1 MSGGKK
7 MSLTKAE
14 SLKLYEGMA
23 RARNFEQ
30 QVYDNFGSGLVYGF
44 VHPGIGEEA
53 VPAGVC
59 AHLEDKDY
67 LCTYHRG
74 HNHMLLKG
82 LDSKKMF
89 AEICGKVTGYNR
101 GKGGSQHISDMS
113 LGVIGSNGI
122 VGAGQLLAVGPAI
135 KSKIKGTDEVSV
147 VFFGDG
153 ASNEGAFH
161 ESLNFASAQKL
172 PVVYILLNNLYAI
185 STKQVEATN
194 VVNLADRAYGYGIPG
209 VVVDGNDVFAVY
221 DAAKEAVERARRGE
235 GPTLIECKTYRWT
248 GHFVGDPCLYRTNE
262 ELEEW
267 KKKDPLIQA
276 RTKLIEE
283 GIATAEELDA
293 IEKAAV
299 DEMLEAVKFAEE
311 SPFPENVVA
320 LEDVYTDIVE
330 EGR

>member
-1 MSGGKK
+1 
-7 MSLTKAE
+7 MSLTKTE
-14 SLKLYEGMA
+14 CLKLYEGMA

-30 QVYDNFGSGLVYGF
+30 QVNDNFGRGLVYGF

-59 AHLEDKDY
+59 AHLEKKDY

-101 GKGGSQHISDMS
+101 GKGGSQHISDIEM
-113 LGVIGSNGI
+113 GVIGSNGI

-135 KSKIKGTDEVSV
+135 ASRIKGTDEVSV

-161 ESLNFASAQKL
+161 ESLNFTSAQKL

-185 STKQVEATN
+185 STKQQEATN
-194 VVNLADRAYGYGIPG
+194 LVDLADRAQAYGIPG

-248 GHFVGDPCLYRTNE
+248 GHFVGDPCLYRTKE
-262 ELEEW
+262 EVEEW
-267 KKKDPLIQA
+267 KAKDPLVKA
-276 RTKLIEE
+276 RTKLIGE
-283 GIATAEELDA
+283 GIATEEELDA
-293 IEKAAV
+293 IDRAAL

-311 SPFPENVVA
+311 SPFPENKEA
-320 LEDVYTDIVE
+320 LEGIYTDIIE
-330 EGR
+330 EDR

>member
-1 MSGGKK
+1 

-14 SLKLYEGMA
+14 CLKLYEGMA

-30 QVYDNFGSGLVYGF
+30 QVVDNFGNGLVYGF

-59 AHLEDKDY
+59 ANLEQKDY

-101 GKGGSQHISDMS
+101 GKGGSQHISDLSM
-113 LGVIGSNGI
+113 GVIGSNGI

-135 KSKIKGTDEVSV
+135 ASRIKGTDEVSV

-161 ESLNFASAQKL
+161 ESLNFVSAQKL
-172 PVVYILLNNLYAI
+172 PVVYVLLNNLYAI
-185 STKQVEATN
+185 STKQQEATN
-194 VVNLADRAYGYGIPG
+194 VTDLADRAQGYGIPG

-248 GHFVGDPCLYRTNE
+248 GHFVGDACLYRSKE
-262 ELEEW
+262 ELEAW
-267 KKKDPLIQA
+267 KAKDPLLQA
-276 RTKLIEE
+276 RNKLLTD
-283 GIATAEELDA
+283 GTATAEELDA
-293 IEKAAV
+293 IDKAATA
-299 DEMLEAVKFAEE
+299 EMMEAVKFAED
-311 SPFPENVVA
+311 SPFPENKEA
-320 LEDVYTDIVE
+320 LEGVYTDMIE
-330 EGR
+330 EDR

>member
-1 MSGGKK
+1 

-14 SLKLYEGMA
+14 CLKLYEGMA

-30 QVYDNFGSGLVYGF
+30 QVVDNFGNGLVYGF

-59 AHLEDKDY
+59 ANLEQKDY

-101 GKGGSQHISDMS
+101 GKGGSQHISDLSM
-113 LGVIGSNGI
+113 GVIGSNGI

-135 KSKIKGTDEVSV
+135 ASRIKGTDEVSV

-153 ASNEGAFH
+153 ASNEGTFH
-161 ESLNFASAQKL
+161 ESLNFVSAQKL
-172 PVVYILLNNLYAI
+172 PVVYVLLNNLYAI
-185 STKQVEATN
+185 STKQQEATN
-194 VVNLADRAYGYGIPG
+194 VTDLADRAQGYGIPG

-248 GHFVGDPCLYRTNE
+248 GHFVGDACLYRSKE
-262 ELEEW
+262 ELEAW
-267 KKKDPLIQA
+267 KAKDPLLQA
-276 RTKLIEE
+276 RNKLLTD
-283 GIATAEELDA
+283 GTATAEELDA
-293 IEKAAV
+293 IDKAATA
-299 DEMLEAVKFAEE
+299 EMMEAVKFAED
-311 SPFPENVVA
+311 SPFPENKEA
-320 LEDVYTDIVE
+320 LEGVYTDMIE
-330 EGR
+330 EDR